1 MILGMGTR
9 DFHRETMTMARTSG
23 TVQEVCI
30 LPRSCSRTRLTSYC
44 VTGATKALATL
55 PSLSDDLVILMNDML
70 SATAPNLDNPF
81 GALCAIFL
89 TALTQSFQAQSETAD
104 EVNIGVWVYALEQA
118 SLILSEHAR
127 HRPAM
132 ACTLSALQR
141 FVTKL
146 HSTGDV
152 LKAVKAA
159 ESSDGVDT
167 DVGAQLLCAFFAGLA
182 GPVNGKIEE
191 SSLVAKSEE
200 ASGST
205 AAQDSVGLGLRA
217 EVLDQ
222 RLQEESSPIET
233 SENPEQGQTSAEE
246 KQKETPEEGAVSPGV
261 PGPATKVL
269 ASGPGLISSLGAA
282 LGLTSKET
290 SQKEEAVQPAIT
302 DEGQVS
308 EASREAI
315 VDALQIKQSDFDAAM
330 DGIRSREPIPLPS
343 RQMPQTTLLDMVRQQ
358 IETLGVS
365 PNKEAAVDKDADE
378 EEYELI

>member
-1 MILGMGTR
+1 MI
-9 DFHRETMTMARTSG
+9 
-23 TVQEVCI
+23 
-30 LPRSCSRTRLTSYC
+30 
-44 VTGATKALATL
+44 GAIKAFEAL
-55 PSLSDDLVILMNDML
+55 PSLSDDVVILMNDML

-132 ACTLSALQR
+132 ACTLGALER

-146 HSTGDV
+146 HSTGDM

-159 ESSDGVDT
+159 ESSDDMDT
-167 DVGAQLLCAFFAGLA
+167 DSGAQLLCAFFAGLA
-182 GPVNGKIEE
+182 SPVNGKAEE
-191 SSLVAKSEE
+191 SSVVAKPKE

-205 AAQDSVGLGLRA
+205 AAQDSVGLGLQA
-217 EVLDQ
+217 ELLDQ
-222 RLQEESSPIET
+222 RLQEESSPVQT
-233 SENPEQGQTSAEE
+233 SENAEQAQSSAEE
-246 KQKETPEEGAVSPGV
+246 KHIETPEAAAISPGV
-261 PGPATKVL
+261 PEPATKVP

-282 LGLTSKET
+282 LGLTSKEA
-290 SQKEEAVQPAIT
+290 SPEEETVQPAMT

-330 DGIRSREPIPLPS
+330 EGIRSREPVPPPS
-343 RQMPQTTLLDMVRQQ
+343 RQMEQTTLLDMVRQQ

-365 PNKEAAVDKDADE
+365 PKEEAAADKDADE
-378 EEYELI
+378 EEYELV